1 MQQELELARVRDIG
15 KATAARAQDQ
25 IFQSFRRAVCQ
36 FVEQLLLVF
45 EVVVQVSLADIHLVR
60 DHLHR
65 GAVIAA
71 LQKQMLGLEE
81 NPVPQLILQYLHVL
95 HPFILKIRPKKERSL
110 MLKPFLRSFYG
121 LFCALKRLSNAL
133 RELIRAA
140 RTASVSGNT
149 AEIALDLIDRHALDN
164 AADGLKIAVAAARKA
179 DVVHGITLQIERNS
193 HRANPM
199 RLVIKMLHPV
209 PVLLS

>member
-1 MQQELELARVRDIG
+1 
-15 KATAARAQDQ
+15 
-25 IFQSFRRAVCQ
+25 
-36 FVEQLLLVF
+36 
-45 EVVVQVSLADIHLVR
+45 
-60 DHLHR
+60 
-65 GAVIAA
+65 
-71 LQKQMLGLEE
+71 
-81 NPVPQLILQYLHVL
+81 
-95 HPFILKIRPKKERSL
+95 
-110 MLKPFLRSFYG
+110 MLKPFLCSFYG

-140 RTASVSGNT
+140 RTASVAGNT